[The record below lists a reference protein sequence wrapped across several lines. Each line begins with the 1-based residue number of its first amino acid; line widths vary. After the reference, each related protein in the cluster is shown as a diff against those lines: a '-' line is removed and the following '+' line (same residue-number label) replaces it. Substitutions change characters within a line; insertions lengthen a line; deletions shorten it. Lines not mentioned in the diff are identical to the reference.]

1 MKNKEHGHW
10 FGIVNNEI
18 SKVDILRISLP
29 YPEKMCSD
37 TPWEPLPPT
46 GLKEKNCALSTSYVS
61 SSNNVM
67 VSFLY

>member
-1 MKNKEHGHW
+1 MKNEELGHR

-46 GLKEKNCALSTSYVS
+46 GLYPSTLLDSLHDRNLSQ
-61 SSNNVM
+61 
-67 VSFLY
+67 

>member
-1 MKNKEHGHW
+1 MKNEELGHQ

-37 TPWEPLPPT
+37 TPWEPLSPT
-46 GLKEKNCALSTSYVS
+46 GLDTLFSRI
-61 SSNNVM
+61 
-67 VSFLY
+67 FLYLS